1 MPEAKDGNNMTILG
15 IKIPNWEQIKAFGIG
30 LYNFFRF
37 GLLNYV
43 DRIKYFFNKIYKSLF
58 GKKGAFKNM
67 IETKNTLRKIG
78 LAFLI
83 GLGKKHLGGIIVLIL
98 TKVLDIFCPG
108 AGTIA
113 YFLIKL
119 VPALLTFIST
129 QVMLAWSNKTASA
142 EQQAKQAEAAQ
153 LAYSKKMIV
162 QMKRNVLSM
171 AYAVKPFKNQSFQI
185 PNLETAKGS
194 RGGGA
199 KPIKG
204 AIMRSM
210 HVRNVKSFKA
220 NKKLQEQQ
228 AEEQGNSV
236 ADQQFNRWKK
246 SAKDKNDL
254 VSRMK
259 DDMIAFQRAVN
270 EHADK
275 NVRWYNTAGQVIKI
289 RVDYATAHLREA
301 F

>member
-1 MPEAKDGNNMTILG
+1 
-15 IKIPNWEQIKAFGIG
+15 
-30 LYNFFRF
+30 
-37 GLLNYV
+37 
-43 DRIKYFFNKIYKSLF
+43 
-58 GKKGAFKNM
+58 
-67 IETKNTLRKIG
+67 
-78 LAFLI
+78 
-83 GLGKKHLGGIIVLIL
+83 
-98 TKVLDIFCPG
+98 
-108 AGTIA
+108 
-113 YFLIKL
+113 L

-142 EQQAKQAEAAQ
+142 EQQAKQAEVAQ